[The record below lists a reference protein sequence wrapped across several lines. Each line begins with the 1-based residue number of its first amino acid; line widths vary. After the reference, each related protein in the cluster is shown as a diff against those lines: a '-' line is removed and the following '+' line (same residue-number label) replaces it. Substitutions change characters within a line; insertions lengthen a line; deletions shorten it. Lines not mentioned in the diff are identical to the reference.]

1 MLLPELHK
9 VKIKE
14 DKTGRPPTPQKVN
27 RQDNSMQMLFVTR
40 TEARGRAP
48 LQVPGGSLFWWS
60 PLQNRAIHSKHTGN
74 V

>member
-1 MLLPELHK
+1 MLFPELHK

-40 TEARGRAP
+40 TEARGASTPAGPRRQPVLVEP
-48 LQVPGGSLFWWS
+48 LTEQSYTF
-60 PLQNRAIHSKHTGN
+60 
-74 V
+74 